1 MVTIPGENRFSVGA
15 LTFITKHEEWDG
27 NIQDH
32 TDQGVSI
39 TVSAKIDGNE
49 TTLLLF
55 NCFDFEK
62 SYIYGPD
69 NDALEPNL
77 STALTSDDE
86 PVGNKKIAAA
96 KLYRMDPTVDGN
108 PIGWTINTLKKKL
121 PDMLVRAGYPSIAST
136 VNYKEVILMLPDL
149 EAAARQLYTG
159 ARNTVKHYRGS
170 DIFEAGNI
178 RFGLEMRKQ
187 QDGNGGLAIHV
198 LTDLGGAP
206 GKSYAEEAEVLAFDC
221 FNDGPHYHY
230 GPRNKNHQIY
240 WDQTLVPDPL
250 SWVLEQFNK
259 KMLGPMIERA
269 GYPGVAADLDQG
281 ILDEVLP
288 KLGDRARAMQAL
300 GLPSEPTPA
309 GLTT

>member
-1 MVTIPGENRFSVGA
+1 MVKIHGKNRFSVGS
-15 LTFITKHEEWDG
+15 LTFMAKHEAWDG

-32 TDQGVSI
+32 ADQGVSI
-39 TVSAKIDGNE
+39 TISCNIDE
-49 TTLLLF
+49 KEIALLRF

-69 NDALEPNL
+69 NGTLEPNRPTTL
-77 STALTSDDE
+77 GPNDE
-86 PVGNKKIAAA
+86 TVGNKKIAAD
-96 KLYRMDPTVDGN
+96 KFYRMDPTVDGN
-108 PIGWTINTLKKKL
+108 PIGWTINTLRKKL
-121 PDMLVRAGYPSIAST
+121 PDMLVRAGYPSIASM
-136 VNYKEVILMLPDL
+136 VNHKEVILMLPDL
-149 EAAARQLYTG
+149 EAAARQLYIG

-206 GKSYAEEAEVLAFDC
+206 GKSYVEETEVLAFDC

-250 SWVLEQFNK
+250 SWVLDQFNK

-269 GYPGVAADLDQG
+269 GYPGVASDLDQG

-288 KLGDRARAMQAL
+288 KMGDRARAMQAL
-300 GLPSEPTPA
+300 GLPAEPTPA